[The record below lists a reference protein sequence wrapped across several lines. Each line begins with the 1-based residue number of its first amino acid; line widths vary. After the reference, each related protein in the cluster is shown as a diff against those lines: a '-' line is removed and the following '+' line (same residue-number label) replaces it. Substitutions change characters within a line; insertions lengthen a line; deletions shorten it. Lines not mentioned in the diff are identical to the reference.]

1 MVKKKDPQTKPQ
13 TKPQTT
19 PPKPP
24 EKSKEEIPRH
34 RLEDPYD
41 PAYAPHKVR

>member
-1 MVKKKDPQTKPQ
+1 MAKKKDPKNPQ
-13 TKPQTT
+13 KA
-19 PPKPP
+19 PPKTT

-34 RLEDPYD
+34 RLEDPAD